1 VAILAEL
8 LRKLAAAAP
17 ADSLVHL
24 VRGPWPI
31 DVEVVGA
38 ASGGTVLWRHAG
50 RTTLTI
56 VVKASFA
63 LDEGAGRL
71 LAPADLVVE
80 ERFLPQSR
88 SLLADVDI
96 APYKPR
102 AEVTFV
108 GSAFP
113 PQPVPQTMTRLAI
126 QGSSPLFDRPLR
138 VLGDRQAPGAPPA
151 PFRSM
156 PLSWDRAW
164 ADPMTNPVGVQ
175 PGPGRAP
182 NVIDPTNENA
192 PASYGPISR
201 AWGARARFLGRGDP
215 RMTLGTRPEMPA
227 ELSWGLFLSAPVD
240 QQVSRL
246 QGDEV
251 LVLEN
256 LIEGAPRVR
265 CQLPGAR
272 ANARYFGPNAPRD
285 GASVAM
291 RLDTLAINGYER
303 VVHVLWRGTMAF
315 PNEAAAAASRVV
327 AGIEMPD
334 QAVAF
339 AAPPAHAAQQAPP
352 QTQQGS
358 PATVRMTTRGLG
370 PAPAP
375 PLPAPPPP
383 PPTFQKD
390 SSTMPVGRPMISV
403 PKVGDDP
410 PLYDLDDDDPESN
423 AGSTMAIDPEAAMK
437 MLAGKGATPWE
448 RGAPPAPPPPA
459 PPPPAAVQPPPAPSP
474 PAPPPPAP
482 SPPQAP
488 GPSHVVVRPAGS
500 QDLDDDDSVGST
512 MAISPEAAAALIA
525 RRAPATEPAPAPV
538 PPRAPSPTGP
548 PISQRPRTR
557 APDLPPPPPPPP
569 IPPAMVPRGPG
580 QPPGP
585 PAPPGPPPPAPPPPV
600 GRSPEIGADGR
611 HGTIEMEP
619 VPDSAAGGGTM
630 VLQVPDDIA
639 RRPRG
644 R

>member
-1 VAILAEL
+1 MV
-8 LRKLAAAAP
+8 RKRSACSCICEHAKVDVDAVL

-38 ASGGTVLWRHAG
+38 ACGGTVLWRHAG

-56 VVKASFA
+56 IVKASFA
-63 LDEGAGRL
+63 LDEGTARL

-80 ERFLPQSR
+80 ERFLPHSR

-113 PQPVPQTMTRLAI
+113 PSPVPQTMTRLAI

-138 VLGDRQAPGAPPA
+138 VLGDRQAPGAAPA

-164 ADPMTNPVGVQ
+164 AEPMSNPVGVQ
-175 PGPGRAP
+175 PNQGRAP

-201 AWGARARFLGRGDP
+201 SWGARARFVGRGDP

-227 ELSWGLFLSAPVD
+227 ELSWGLFLAAPVD

-265 CQLPGAR
+265 SQLPGAR

-285 GASVAM
+285 GAAVAM

-315 PNEAAAAASRVV
+315 PNEAAASASRVV
-327 AGIEMPD
+327 AGIEMPN
-334 QAVAF
+334 QAGAF
-339 AAPPAHAAQQAPP
+339 AAPPAHATQQAPRQAP
-352 QTQQGS
+352 QQGS

-375 PLPAPPPP
+375 PPPAPPPP
-383 PPTFQKD
+383 PPVFQKD

-403 PKVGDDP
+403 PKVGNDP
-410 PLYDLDDDDPESN
+410 PLYDLDDDPEST
-423 AGSTMAIDPEAAMK
+423 AGSTMAIDPEAAMR
-437 MLAGKGATPWE
+437 MLAGKAATPWE
-448 RGAPPAPPPPA
+448 APPPPAPPPPA
-459 PPPPAAVQPPPAPSP
+459 PPPPAPPPPAQ
-474 PAPPPPAP
+474 PPPPAP
-482 SPPQAP
+482 AT
-488 GPSHVVVRPAGS
+488 GHVVVRPAGS
-500 QDLDDDDSVGST
+500 HDLEDDDSVGST

-525 RRAPATEPAPAPV
+525 RRGPATEPAPAP
-538 PPRAPSPTGP
+538 PLQRTPSPTGP
-548 PISQRPRTR
+548 PTSQRPRTK

-569 IPPAMVPRGPG
+569 MPPAMVPHAPG
-580 QPPGP
+580 HPG
-585 PAPPGPPPPAPPPPV
+585 APPGPPPPAPPPPV
-600 GRSPEIGADGR
+600 GRSPAISPDGR

-619 VPDSAAGGGTM
+619 VPDSAPGGGGTM

-639 RRPRG
+639 RRSRG

>member
-1 VAILAEL
+1 M
-8 LRKLAAAAP
+8 
-17 ADSLVHL
+17 
-24 VRGPWPI
+24 RGPWPI
-31 DVEVVGA
+31 DVEMVGA

-63 LDEGAGRL
+63 LDEGAARL

-80 ERFLPQSR
+80 ERFLPHSR

-113 PQPVPQTMTRLAI
+113 PSPVPQAMTRLAI
-126 QGSSPLFDRPLR
+126 QGTSPLFDRPLR

-164 ADPMTNPVGVQ
+164 AEPMSNPVGVQ
-175 PGPGRAP
+175 PGQGRGP
-182 NVIDPTNENA
+182 NVLDPTNENA

-251 LVLEN
+251 LILEN

-265 CQLPGAR
+265 CQLPGPR
-272 ANARYFGPNAPRD
+272 ANARYFGPNAPHD

-315 PNEAAAAASRVV
+315 PNEAAASASRVV
-327 AGIEMPD
+327 AGIEMPN

-339 AAPPAHAAQQAPP
+339 AAPPTHATQQSPQQAPR
-352 QTQQGS
+352 QGS

-370 PAPAP
+370 PAAAP
-375 PLPAPPPP
+375 PPPAPPPP
-383 PPTFQKD
+383 PPTYQKD
-390 SSTMPVGRPMISV
+390 SSTMPVGRPLISV
-403 PKVGDDP
+403 PKINDDP
-410 PLYDLDDDDPESN
+410 PLYDLDDDPESST
-423 AGSTMAIDPEAAMK
+423 GSTMAIDPEAAMK
-437 MLAGKGATPWE
+437 MLAGKAATPWE
-448 RGAPPAPPPPA
+448 RGAPPAPPPAPPPPA
-459 PPPPAAVQPPPAPSP
+459 PPPPAAAPLPVPPP
-474 PAPPPPAP
+474 PAPPP
-482 SPPQAP
+482 QAAA
-488 GPSHVVVRPAGS
+488 PSHVVVRPAGS

-525 RRAPATEPAPAPV
+525 RRGPATEPAPPPAPQ
-538 PPRAPSPTGP
+538 RAPSPTGP
-548 PISQRPRTR
+548 PTSQRPRTR
-557 APDLPPPPPPPP
+557 PPDIPLPPPPPPM
-569 IPPAMVPRGPG
+569 PPAMT
-580 QPPGP
+580 P
-585 PAPPGPPPPAPPPPV
+585 PARPASV
-600 GRSPEIGADGR
+600 GKDGR

-619 VPDSAAGGGTM
+619 VPDSAPGGGTM
-630 VLQVPDDIA
+630 VLQVPEDIA
-639 RRPRG
+639 RRSRG